1 MTLLLLA
8 PLLGFIIA
16 GSVVLRQ
23 EAWEQGPFRND

>member
-16 GSVVLRQ
+16 GSIILHQ
-23 EAWEQGPFRND
+23 EAWGQGPFRDD